1 MDEEMET
8 NALCDMK
15 FADRVAASQ
24 IGDSFESYGCRVNDL
39 SIDDLFGQY
48 EKAGFLYPAKMKRL
62 APFLPLVKDNWRK
75 ARRAGELIQWV
86 ATFDNPAAGEWS
98 SISSW
103 LSTNTGWV
111 TQHLV
116 TIGSPLASRAVM
128 LAGAAVRLTDGGGG
142 SHQNWFRRGNRY
154 ANKIFGS
161 SAGALGEEHGWI
173 GDYGYYFLAQG
184 QLRTPSD
191 DLFISDAGHADT
203 EELKNF
209 IACARSAVFGEA
221 EELFDEDLNL
231 DAVDQL
237 YQRVGLRRYRRVK
250 LVRDRRSSRLI
261 GAAFAYRGP
270 LGMNFSFLEN
280 RCDLLLDPAL
290 SQDLAVSVCNALC
303 FGVSDTYRD
312 FEPNVMPVLVD
323 TRQSAPLVSMGA
335 EHIRDYAQSI
345 WLNTGLEKWY
355 RHTERFYEGLV
366 RTGRRRGLGIQH
378 PQPQISVG

>member
-1 MDEEMET
+1 MET

-161 SAGALGEEHGWI
+161 SAGDSAKN
-173 GDYGYYFLAQG
+173 
-184 QLRTPSD
+184 T
-191 DLFISDAGHADT
+191 AGLETMDT
-203 EELKNF
+203 TFWRKD
-209 IACARSAVFGEA
+209 S
-221 EELFDEDLNL
+221 
-231 DAVDQL
+231 
-237 YQRVGLRRYRRVK
+237 YGLR
-250 LVRDRRSSRLI
+250 LTTCSFPMPDTPIPRS
-261 GAAFAYRGP
+261 
-270 LGMNFSFLEN
+270 
-280 RCDLLLDPAL
+280 
-290 SQDLAVSVCNALC
+290 
-303 FGVSDTYRD
+303 
-312 FEPNVMPVLVD
+312 
-323 TRQSAPLVSMGA
+323 
-335 EHIRDYAQSI
+335 
-345 WLNTGLEKWY
+345 
-355 RHTERFYEGLV
+355 
-366 RTGRRRGLGIQH
+366 
-378 PQPQISVG
+378 